1 MAIPAKT
8 GEALVELRRSGSNWY
23 LVPKNAEGK
32 TALDAAYAND
42 SAKTTVA
49 ITQEDAGRGG
59 FGDTN
64 QPYKAVKLALS

>member
-1 MAIPAKT
+1 MAVPART
-8 GEALVELRRSGSNWY
+8 GLPLVDIRRSGNNLW
-23 LVPKNAEGK
+23 LVPYNAEGK
-32 TALDAAYAND
+32 AALDAAFTAV
-42 SAKTTVA
+42 SALTTVA